1 MKPESAAKT
10 SNANANDELPQ
21 TKASTPKKTKK
32 KKITTDE
39 ELVISKAQLEPP
51 LNRNPSD
58 DIPKLWEAI
67 NEMKSLLLK
76 SWTTNTGHDDNLEF
90 LEFSEFLNSK
100 IPSSELSLFA
110 LYQKT
115 ITRNFF
121 PT

>member
-1 MKPESAAKT
+1 MFLWLSTKICFILFYVMGPSLCLEMNWPNLKT
-10 SNANANDELPQ
+10 ND
-21 TKASTPKKTKK
+21 
-32 KKITTDE
+32 ITAVR
-39 ELVISKAQLEPP
+39 L
-51 LNRNPSD
+51 
-58 DIPKLWEAI
+58 
-67 NEMKSLLLK
+67 
-76 SWTTNTGHDDNLEF
+76 GHDDNLEF